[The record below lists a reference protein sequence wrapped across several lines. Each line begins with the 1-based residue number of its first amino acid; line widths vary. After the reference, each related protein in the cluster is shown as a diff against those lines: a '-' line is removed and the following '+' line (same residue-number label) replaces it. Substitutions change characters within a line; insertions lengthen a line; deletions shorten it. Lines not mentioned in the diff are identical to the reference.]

1 MEMKIQVEEA
11 AVKFQEIMRH
21 VLQGKD
27 VILVDKQKPVA
38 RIVPIASEKESQG
51 DDRWTSDDF
60 DIQVSK
66 DL

>member
-1 MEMKIQVEEA
+1 MEIQVQVEEA
-11 AVKFQEIMRH
+11 PVKFQEIMRH
-21 VLQGKD
+21 VMQGKD
-27 VILVDKQKPVA
+27 VILIDKQKPVA
-38 RIVPIASEKESQG
+38 RIVPIISDQESQG